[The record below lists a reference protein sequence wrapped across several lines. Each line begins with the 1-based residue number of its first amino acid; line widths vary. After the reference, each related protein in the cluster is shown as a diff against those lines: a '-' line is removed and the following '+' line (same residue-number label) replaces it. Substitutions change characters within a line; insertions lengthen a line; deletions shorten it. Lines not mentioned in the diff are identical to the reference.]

1 MALESLVAL
10 DGVRFVQIL
19 EEVGLDLFGRENVVL
34 LGPLVF
40 DQPEDRLLPVH
51 TILGRGKA
59 DSGIGAVP
67 HAEEL
72 LLLLVDHRVNPHLA
86 AFPGFVRPQNGIGI
100 RLFRGI
106 QDPRGV
112 TEALQQI
119 IVDEELLAGS
129 DVDEGRWSNRLPSRL
144 LRHWS
149 RRGCLARAGNRLVAT
164 VNGCLLLFRGRTGKD
179 AGRR

>member
-1 MALESLVAL
+1 MPLESLVPL
-10 DGVRFVQIL
+10 GGVCFVQIL
-19 EEVGLDLFGRENVVL
+19 EEVRLDLFGGENGVL

-40 DQPEDRLLPVH
+40 DQPENRLLPVH

-59 DSGIGAVP
+59 GASVGAVP

-72 LLLLVDHRVNPHLA
+72 LLLLINHRVDPYLA
-86 AFPGFVRPQNGIGI
+86 AFPGLVRPQNRIDI

-119 IVDEELLAGS
+119 VVDEELLAGS
-129 DVDEGRWSNRLPSRL
+129 DVDESR
-144 LRHWS
+144 
-149 RRGCLARAGNRLVAT
+149 
-164 VNGCLLLFRGRTGKD
+164 
-179 AGRR
+179 